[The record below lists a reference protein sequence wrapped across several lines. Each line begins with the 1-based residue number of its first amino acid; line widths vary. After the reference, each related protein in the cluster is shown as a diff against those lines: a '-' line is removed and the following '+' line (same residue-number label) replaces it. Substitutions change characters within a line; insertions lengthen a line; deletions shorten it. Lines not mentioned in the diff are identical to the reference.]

1 MNKKWKRT
9 IAVACTIA
17 MAVGMS
23 GCGNN
28 NGSSST
34 AMTESELEKLASSG
48 YPIETDKTLTVWGY
62 RGGASIGPYSNPD
75 EYPCMVNYEKS
86 IGVDLQWTFPAS
98 GQETQQFNLL
108 LASGDLPDLIG
119 WYWTTDMP
127 GGAEKAIQDGYITA
141 LNDYIPKYAPGFQ
154 KYLEENAAAD
164 RELKTDAGNY
174 YYFPSYV
181 TDEASGSVS
190 AGYMMRQDWLDEFG
204 LEKPETIE
212 EWETVLRAFQT
223 KEGVEAPFTLE
234 SGALNRGF
242 AGAFDIQL
250 GWYTDG
256 ESQVKYGYVQPEY
269 KQFLE
274 TMNRWYTEGLL
285 DKNIA
290 TIDSKGVDAKMLN
303 GKSGASFGWL
313 GNNLGKWLKAGQELD
328 PDYDL
333 TAVRFPVL
341 NKGDTPKFG
350 TKDAM
355 VYMAGYAVSASSKN
369 KELAIKVLDYGF
381 TEEGRTMLEF
391 GIEGDTYT
399 VENGEIQYNDAIQ
412 NGNGDLSAA
421 EAKSYYVRNTENIP
435 MYRSS
440 TKPYLTPSGQS
451 ATYTKKNEYPQQDEA
466 LEIWGV
472 NLAPKYNIPS
482 LAPQDENYGKLST
495 DISAYAEE
503 MMLKFITGEEPL
515 SNFDSY
521 LAEMNTRGYE
531 QLHQIMQNAYTAYLN
546 R

>member
-1 MNKKWKRT
+1 M
-9 IAVACTIA
+9 
-17 MAVGMS
+17 
-23 GCGNN
+23 
-28 NGSSST
+28 
-34 AMTESELEKLASSG
+34 
-48 YPIETDKTLTVWGY
+48 
-62 RGGASIGPYSNPD
+62 
-75 EYPCMVNYEKS
+75 
-86 IGVDLQWTFPAS
+86 
-98 GQETQQFNLL
+98 
-108 LASGDLPDLIG
+108 
-119 WYWTTDMP
+119 
-127 GGAEKAIQDGYITA
+127 
-141 LNDYIPKYAPGFQ
+141 
-154 KYLEENAAAD
+154 
-164 RELKTDAGNY
+164 
-174 YYFPSYV
+174 
-181 TDEASGSVS
+181 
-190 AGYMMRQDWLDEFG
+190 
-204 LEKPETIE
+204 
-212 EWETVLRAFQT
+212 
-223 KEGVEAPFTLE
+223 
-234 SGALNRGF
+234 
-242 AGAFDIQL
+242 
-250 GWYTDG
+250 
-256 ESQVKYGYVQPEY
+256 
-269 KQFLE
+269 
-274 TMNRWYTEGLL
+274 
-285 DKNIA
+285 
-290 TIDSKGVDAKMLN
+290 
-303 GKSGASFGWL
+303 
-313 GNNLGKWLKAGQELD
+313 
-328 PDYDL
+328 
-333 TAVRFPVL
+333 